1 MNNLLQKHL
10 KRKLKDLYQEVNKVL
25 NKFNFQEKEIKRF
38 KEEKIGY
45 EVTFETYKIMFPNW
59 EDLETLDDSIYE
71 EIISNLRLIE
81 ILKEQITILEKS
93 NTYLED
99 KISTLRSKIVSL
111 NVDMNWIRDDEGYD
125 YE

>member
-10 KRKLKDLYQEVNKVL
+10 KRKLKDLYQEVNKTL

-45 EVTFETYKIMFPNW
+45 EVTFETYNIMFPNC

-71 EIISNLRLIE
+71 EIFNNLRLIE
-81 ILKEQITILEKS
+81 ILKEQISILEKS
-93 NTYLED
+93 NNNLED
-99 KISTLRSKIVSL
+99 RINTLRSKIVSL
-111 NVDMNWIRDDEGYD
+111 NVDINWIRDNEGYD